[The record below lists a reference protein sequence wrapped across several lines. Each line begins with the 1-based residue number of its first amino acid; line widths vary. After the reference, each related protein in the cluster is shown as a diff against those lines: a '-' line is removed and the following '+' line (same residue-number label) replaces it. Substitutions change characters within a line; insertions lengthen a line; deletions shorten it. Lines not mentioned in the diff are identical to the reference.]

1 VWATFQ
7 NVFITK
13 DVVFSETM
21 LSLPQ
26 IQYHKTLE
34 NMTMIP
40 LGHIIISF
48 IVCNGDAKPCHNN
61 DNIY

>member
-7 NVFITK
+7 NVAIIK
-13 DVVFSETM
+13 DVVVNEST

-26 IQYHKTLE
+26 IQDHKTLE
-34 NMTMIP
+34 DMNMIP
-40 LGHIIISF
+40 LGHIITSF
-48 IVCNGDAKPCHNN
+48 IVYNGDAKSSHNN

>member
-7 NVFITK
+7 NVAIIK
-13 DVVFSETM
+13 DVVFNESM

-26 IQYHKTLE
+26 IQDHKTLE
-34 NMTMIP
+34 DMNMIP
-40 LGHIIISF
+40 LGRIITSF
-48 IVCNGDAKPCHNN
+48 IIYNGDAKPSRNN

>member
-13 DVVFSETM
+13 DVVFNELM
-21 LSLPQ
+21 LNLPQ
-26 IQYHKTLE
+26 IQDHKTLE
-34 NMTMIP
+34 DMTMIP
-40 LGHIIISF
+40 LGHIITSF
-48 IVCNGDAKPCHNN
+48 IVYNGDAKPSHNN